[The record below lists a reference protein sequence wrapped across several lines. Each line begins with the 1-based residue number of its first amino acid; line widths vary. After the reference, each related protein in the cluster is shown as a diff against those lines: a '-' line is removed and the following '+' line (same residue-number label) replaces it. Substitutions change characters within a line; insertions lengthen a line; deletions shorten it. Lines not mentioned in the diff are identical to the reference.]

1 VTLSGGPRS
10 LEPVEGDRYTT
21 WDAAY
26 VLGSLSSAERR
37 EYEAHLESCDRCRA
51 AVGDISGM
59 PALLAMLDVED
70 VRALATEEQQ
80 PAPPP
85 LRPEVRTQVLDK
97 VRWRR
102 RRSRLLTYAAVGV
115 AAALLAVGLVI
126 AVRPGIV
133 GLQPGTP
140 QVTAQQLEM
149 NKLVTTP
156 FSATISLNSFAWGTR
171 IDMAC
176 TYGDWSSGGSP
187 PSNLGMVVVGR
198 DGSHTQIATW
208 LGLSGAT
215 ALPSGNTPVPVGQIA
230 AVQLV
235 SADSGEVLLERQL

>member
-1 VTLSGGPRS
+1 VTQSGGPRS
-10 LEPVEGDRYTT
+10 LESVDGDRYMT

-37 EYEAHLESCDRCRA
+37 EYEAHLETCDRCRA
-51 AVGDISGM
+51 AVADISGM

-70 VRALATEEQQ
+70 VRALEKEQ
-80 PAPPP
+80 PEPPP
-85 LRPEVRTQVLDK
+85 LRPEVRQQVLDK

-102 RRSRLLTYAAVGV
+102 RRSRLLTSAAVGL
-115 AAALLAVGLVI
+115 AAALLAVGLVV

-133 GLQPGTP
+133 GLQSGTT
-140 QVTAQQLEM
+140 QATAQQLEM

-176 TYGDWSSGGSP
+176 VYGDWSSGGGVP

-198 DGSHTQIATW
+198 DGTHTQIATW
-208 LGLSGAT
+208 LGMSGAT
-215 ALPSGNTPVPVGQIA
+215 ALPSGNTPVPVGEIA

-235 SADSGEVLLERQL
+235 SADSGQVLLERQL